1 MPHLPIHAVLPELIR
16 SMNTRQNVV
25 LQAAPGAGKTTRV
38 PLALLNQ
45 PWLSGQRILMLEPRR
60 LAARNA
66 AGYMAALLGEL
77 PGATVGYRTRLDS
90 KVSRA
95 TRIEVVTEGI
105 LTRILQD
112 DPALAGYGLV
122 IFDEFHE
129 RNLNSDLGLTL
140 CLEAQ
145 MALRED
151 LKLMVMSATLETQ
164 GVARLLGDA
173 PIITSTGRTFPV
185 SLHYGKRAELRGL
198 ADTVTAQILTALRE
212 EPGDALVFLPG
223 VGEIR
228 SVLSRLGQAGLAPEV
243 DIRPLYADLPPAAQE
258 QAILPSP
265 PGRRKIV
272 LATAIAETSLTIEG
286 VRIVIDSGWMR
297 VPRFDPRS
305 GMTRLETI
313 AITQSSAEQRC
324 GRAGR
329 LEPGVCYRLWSEEE
343 QARLLAHGQPEIMEA
358 DLAPLALELAQW
370 GVSTPAALRWLT
382 PPPAAAYA
390 QAQGLLQELDALDA
404 DCRITTHGKDMA
416 KLGMHPRLAH
426 MVLMAAP
433 LGLGRLACDLA
444 ALLSER
450 DLLKTRE
457 ADLRLRLEALQ
468 ARTNLPVD
476 KGTLAR
482 VRLASERWQQQLR
495 LDAAPASLDQTG
507 TLLAFA
513 YPDRI
518 AQRRSGSEGRYVL
531 ANGRGAYFAEHELL
545 ANEPYLVI
553 PQLDGAARE
562 SRIFLA
568 CAVNEADLAT
578 HLSSH
583 IRTEEIIAWD
593 DRAGAVQM
601 SAQRR
606 LGALVLEERPLQQ
619 ADAEAITA
627 AMLTGIRQRGLSCL
641 PWNQELETWRA
652 RVTLLREAGLSSPDQ
667 RPWPDVTDA
676 GLLAHLED
684 WLAPY
689 LTGITRLS
697 HLNRLDLKAIC
708 TAMLGWPQ
716 QQALET
722 LAPTHI
728 SVPSGSRIRIDYGH
742 ETPVLAVRLQE
753 MFGLTQTPAIANGK
767 IPLLLHLLSPAQ
779 RPIQVTQD
787 LASFWRNTYA
797 EVKKDLKGRYPKH
810 YWPDDPMQAVATHRV
825 RPK

>member
-1 MPHLPIHAVLPELIR
+1 MASLPIDAVLPELVR
-16 SMNTRQNVV
+16 TLTTHQNAV

-38 PLALLNQ
+38 PLALLDQ
-45 PWLSGQRILMLEPRR
+45 AWLAGRRILMLEPRR

-66 AGYMAALLGEL
+66 AYYMSELLGE
-77 PGATVGYRTRLDS
+77 PVGTTVGYRTRLDS
-90 KVSRA
+90 KITRT

-105 LTRILQD
+105 LTRLLQA
-112 DPALAGYGLV
+112 DPALDGYGLV

-129 RNLNSDLGLTL
+129 RNLNTDLGLTL
-140 CLEAQ
+140 CLESQ
-145 MALRED
+145 GALRED
-151 LKLMVMSATLETQ
+151 LRLLVMSATLETQ

-173 PIITSTGRTFPV
+173 PIITSTGRSFPV
-185 SLHYGKRAELRGL
+185 TLCYAKRVELRGL
-198 ADTVTAQILTALRE
+198 SDAVAAQILAALRE
-212 EPGDALVFLPG
+212 ETGDLLVFLPG
-223 VGEIR
+223 VGEIK
-228 SVLSRLGQAGLAPEV
+228 SVQSRLEQAGLAPAV
-243 DIRPLYADLPPAAQE
+243 DLRPLYADLPPAAQE

-313 AITQSSAEQRC
+313 AITQASAEQRS

-343 QARLLAHGQPEIMEA
+343 HARLLAHGQPEIMEA

-370 GVSTPAALRWLT
+370 GVSTPADLRWLT
-382 PPPAAAYA
+382 PPPPAAFA
-390 QAQGLLQELDALDA
+390 QAQELLQELDALDA
-404 DCRITTHGKDMA
+404 DLRITAHGKDMA

-426 MVLMAAP
+426 MVLKAMP

-450 DLLKTRE
+450 DVLRSKE
-457 ADLRLRLEALQ
+457 SDIRLRLEALQ
-468 ARTNLPVD
+468 TRTDLPVD
-476 KGTLAR
+476 KGTLGR
-482 VRLASERWQQQLR
+482 VRLASERWRQQLR
-495 LDAAPASLDQTG
+495 IDSAPGSLEQTG
-507 TLLAFA
+507 ALLAFA

-518 AQRRSGSEGRYVL
+518 AQRRSGAEARYVL
-531 ANGRGAYFAEHELL
+531 ANGRGAYFAEHDLL
-545 ANEPYLVI
+545 GNEPYLVI

-568 CAVNEADLAT
+568 GALNKSDLET
-578 HLSSH
+578 HLSAH

-601 SAQRR
+601 SAQQR
-606 LGALVLEERPLQQ
+606 LGSLVLEERPLQQ
-619 ADAEAITA
+619 AAPDAIIA
-627 AMLTGIRQRGLSCL
+627 AMIAGIRQRGLSCL
-641 PWNQELETWRA
+641 PWTPELETWRA
-652 RVTLLREAGLSSPDQ
+652 RVKLLRDAGMNDQGLWPDVSEAGL
-667 RPWPDVTDA
+667 
-676 GLLAHLED
+676 LEHLED

-697 HLNRLDLKAIC
+697 HLNKLDLKSVS
-708 TAMLGWPQ
+708 TAMLSWPQ

-728 SVPSGSRIRIDYGH
+728 TVPSGSRIRIDYSH
-742 ETPVLAVRLQE
+742 EPPVLAVRLQE
-753 MFGLTQTPAIANGK
+753 MFGLTETPAVANGK

-810 YWPDDPMQAVATHRV
+810 YWPDDPMQAVPTHRV